1 VTVRTPSARRLQ
13 AIRLPGLPDWSGSG
27 YRSRFRRHA
36 AINTAGRFVLPEFAN
51 ENYQVVWWFMVGLY
65 VLVAVI
71 VTLVAGPKRLVTS
84 IPRRGA
90 RHDLNMPAS

>member
-1 VTVRTPSARRLQ
+1 M
-13 AIRLPGLPDWSGSG
+13 
-27 YRSRFRRHA
+27 
-36 AINTAGRFVLPEFAN
+36 AGRFVLPEFAN